1 MPQFFEAAAGQD
13 ATFAGGW
20 RPTGFEFAGFRVAR
34 RLLPTGI
41 VRRFLLA
48 IAFTTVV
55 AFGLGLGAGVA
66 AGQPAKPTAAALQQ
80 ATDAAQ
86 TELATAVRERSAK
99 VASKAALAKRHTA
112 ELAEVDRV
120 TKQKASWRKQAQLD
134 KAKGKAL
141 ETGKALTAIDAELR
155 AIDRR
160 IATARKALVAAIDA
174 ELALL
179 PDGARKRSL
188 VATRAGNVA
197 APAAAVKKII
207 VPDAAIDPLA
217 DPEELDQQAQ
227 DLRASETELLR
238 QVEALDGQAKRLA
251 KAAELRKA
259 HERAGDLAIRDDEQI
274 RRGGGASTD
283 GRGGDG
289 FQADDDNGGA
299 SPAPE
304 DPMGPPPAMD
314 GFQGE
319 ATAQILAD
327 VIDPATGDAL
337 RRAGRATDPATKAA
351 AAKRAR
357 DQVAARLEAL
367 RKQRAAV
374 EARAKQL
381 RQK

>member
-1 MPQFFEAAAGQD
+1 MSQFSEAAAAKD
-13 ATFAGGW
+13 ATFAGG
-20 RPTGFEFAGFRVAR
+20 RRLTGREIAGFCVAR
-34 RLLPTGI
+34 RVLPTGI

-66 AGQPAKPTAAALQQ
+66 AGQPAKPAGAAVQQ

-86 TELATAVRERSAK
+86 TELATAVRERAAK
-99 VASKAALAKRHTA
+99 LASKAALAKRHAA

-155 AIDRR
+155 AIDKR
-160 IATARKALVAAIDA
+160 IATARTALVAAIDV

-179 PDGARKRSL
+179 PDGARKRAL

-197 APAAAVKKII
+197 APAAAVKKIV
-207 VPDAAIDPLA
+207 VPDGAIDPLA

-238 QVEALDGQAKRLA
+238 QVEALDSQAKRLA
-251 KAAELRKA
+251 RAAELRKA

-274 RRGGGASTD
+274 RRGGGTTSTGGRD
-283 GRGGDG
+283 GVLA
-289 FQADDDNGGA
+289 ADDDAGG

-304 DPMGPPPAMD
+304 DPMGPPPNMD

-357 DQVAARLEAL
+357 DQVAAP
-367 RKQRAAV
+367 V

-381 RQK
+381 RRK